1 VFKERRK
8 KLKILNS
15 SKEGIT
21 TSGFRNKYSPLH
33 FPKEPKAALIQ
44 KEMANKIKID
54 GIYP

>member
-1 VFKERRK
+1 
-8 KLKILNS
+8 LKILNS